1 MKKILL
7 SLVCLIAGWQFSFAE
22 EPALYDTVRA
32 KLDSIFEYVDKDAV
46 PTGLLA
52 EYGFHLA
59 QLDSY
64 NGIPTD
70 SNYVSRMKWEM
81 LYAGLYD
88 SPIRCRSPELAG
100 TSRHIRD

>member
-7 SLVCLIAGWQFSFAE
+7 SLVCLIAGWQFTFAE
-22 EPALYDTVRA
+22 EPALYDTVRE
-32 KLDSIFEYVDKDAV
+32 KLDSVFYYVNKDAV

-52 EYGFHLA
+52 EYGFHLV

-64 NGIPTD
+64 DGVPTD

-81 LYAGLYD
+81 LYASSYD
-88 SPIRCRSPELAG
+88 SQTRCRSPGFQL
-100 TSRHIRD
+100 

>member
-7 SLVCLIAGWQFSFAE
+7 SLVCIIAGWQCSFAE

-32 KLDSIFEYVDKDAV
+32 KLDSIFEYVDKNTV

-70 SNYVSRMKWEM
+70 SNYVSRMTWEM

-88 SPIRCRSPELAG
+88 SQTRCRSPGLQV
-100 TSRHIRD
+100 

>member
-7 SLVCLIAGWQFSFAE
+7 SLVCLIAGWQFAFAE

-52 EYGFHLA
+52 EYGFHLV

-64 NGIPTD
+64 NGVPTD
-70 SNYVSRMKWEM
+70 SNYVSRMTWEM

-88 SPIRCRSPELAG
+88 SPTRCRSPGLQL
-100 TSRHIRD
+100 

>member
-1 MKKILL
+1 MKTKLSILL
-7 SLVCLIAGWQFSFAE
+7 CALIAIWQCAFAE

-52 EYGFHLA
+52 EYGFHLV

-64 NGIPTD
+64 NGVPTD

-81 LYAGLYD
+81 LYASSYD
-88 SPIRCRSPELAG
+88 SQTRCRSPGFQL
-100 TSRHIRD
+100 

>member
-7 SLVCLIAGWQFSFAE
+7 SLVCLIAGWQFAFAE
-22 EPALYDTVRA
+22 EQTMYDIVRE
-32 KLDSIFEYVDKDAV
+32 KLDSIFEDVDKDAV

-59 QLDSY
+59 QLGSY

-88 SPIRCRSPELAG
+88 SPAHCRSPGLAG